1 MGKKFRILFIG
12 IMFVSMCISAQEDG
26 VNRDKAVRV
35 FFDCNWC
42 DNDFIRKELTYV
54 NYMRDR
60 KDAQVHILVTSE
72 YTGAGGLKQT
82 FYFIGQHEYA
92 SQADTLS
99 LYMKADATD
108 DERRIKQLHLLKLGL
123 VRYVAKTPYADMLQ
137 VSFLETGADEDV
149 SDKWDSW
156 FFEINAETYLNGE
169 QSYKFHNLWSSVN
182 AQRVTEELKVSFW
195 LSYDYSENKFSFNDT
210 TILSTTNNKRFHHYL
225 VKSINDHWSV
235 GYELFMMSSL
245 YQNMDLNIRLTPAIE
260 YNIFPYS
267 QSNRKQLRI
276 NYTAGPRFFNYID
289 PTIYD
294 MEQELLFGQ
303 KLGVAVEFRQK
314 WGSINTSVEGS
325 NYFHDFNLKRL
336 EMFSMI
342 NLRLYK
348 GLSLRMYGRVSMVH
362 DQINLPKG
370 DVSKE
375 DVLLRRKQLESQY
388 NYWGSIGLSY
398 SFGSIFNN
406 VVNPRFGN

>member
-1 MGKKFRILFIG
+1 MGKKLMILAIW
-12 IMFVSMCISAQEDG
+12 IMCIGLSVSAQEESL
-26 VNRDKAVRV
+26 VRDKAVKV

-42 DNDFIRKELTYV
+42 DNDYIRKELTYV

-72 YTGAGGLKQT
+72 YTGAGGQKQT

-92 SQADTLS
+92 AQADTLS
-99 LYMKADATD
+99 LYMKADATE
-108 DERRIKQLHLLKLGL
+108 DELRTKQVHLLKLGL
-123 VRYVAKTPYADMLQ
+123 VRYIAKTPYADMLQ
-137 VSFLETGADEDV
+137 VSFMETVANEEV
-149 SDKWDSW
+149 SDKWNSW
-156 FFEINAETYLNGE
+156 FFEINAESYLNGE

-182 AQRVTEELKVSFW
+182 AQRVTDELKVGFW
-195 LSYDYSENKFSFNDT
+195 LSYDYSEDKFSFDDT
-210 TILSTTNNKRFHHYL
+210 TIVSTTNNKRFNHL
-225 VKSINDHWSV
+225 FVKSINDHWSA
-235 GYELFMMSSL
+235 GYTLFMMSSL
-245 YQNMDLNIRLTPAIE
+245 YQNLDFSARFAPAIE

-276 NYTAGPRFFNYID
+276 LYSAGPRFFNYIES
-289 PTIYD
+289 TIYD
-294 MEQELLFGQ
+294 KDQELLFGQ

-348 GLSLRMYGRVSMVH
+348 GLSLRIYGRVSIVH

-388 NYWGSIGLSY
+388 NYWGSVGLSY